1 MNGLLNKK
9 VMDKFQKLDADES
22 IKNFLKDI
30 LFFEIENSDIRNPKY
45 KEEYIKMMRKYVETY
60 KEDENIEDWIDW
72 I

>member
-60 KEDENIEDWIDW
+60 KEDENIED
-72 I
+72 